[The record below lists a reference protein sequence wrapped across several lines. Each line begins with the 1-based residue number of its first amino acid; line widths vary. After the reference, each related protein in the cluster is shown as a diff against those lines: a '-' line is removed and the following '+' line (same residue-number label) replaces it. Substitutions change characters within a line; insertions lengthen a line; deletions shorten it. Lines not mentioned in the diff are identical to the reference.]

1 MNNKKKKELSKFQKT
16 LAIIGL
22 ILCAAGAIFGFSQSM
37 RMSVFFPPM
46 NTAVRYI
53 LSTLFVTY
61 FFAGFYFRPD
71 QKFSELPLPAKILW
85 LPGFIIFLMVLIGL
99 LATVLYDRAILPT
112 SNEVPYAILSG
123 VIVFVIGMVYLS
135 IKRRPHMSSKVRQL
149 SKEEILPEDLNIAAV
164 TINRTIEFYSAPE
177 FYGKARA
184 YFFTNFVII
193 TFGLL
198 ICTVR
203 SFLFEDIENTLGFI
217 IMTLLPAFISYLI
230 WRPVSK
236 KAHFKEYRLITA
248 GMIAQGFLI
257 MVKMMM
263 ILSLLLIPLANHV
276 VTLDR
281 YEYMYVTK
289 GKHKGEWV
297 LMRLKMNGQWQDI
310 YGNKYTDLDV

>member
-85 LPGFIIFLMVLIGL
+85 LPGFKIFLMVLIGL

-123 VIVFVIGMVYLS
+123 VIVFVIGMVYL
-135 IKRRPHMSSKVRQL
+135 
-149 SKEEILPEDLNIAAV
+149 
-164 TINRTIEFYSAPE
+164 
-177 FYGKARA
+177 
-184 YFFTNFVII
+184 
-193 TFGLL
+193 
-198 ICTVR
+198 
-203 SFLFEDIENTLGFI
+203 
-217 IMTLLPAFISYLI
+217 
-230 WRPVSK
+230 
-236 KAHFKEYRLITA
+236 
-248 GMIAQGFLI
+248 
-257 MVKMMM
+257 VKQK
-263 ILSLLLIPLANHV
+263 N
-276 VTLDR
+276 
-281 YEYMYVTK
+281 
-289 GKHKGEWV
+289 
-297 LMRLKMNGQWQDI
+297 Q
-310 YGNKYTDLDV
+310 

>member
-1 MNNKKKKELSKFQKT
+1 
-16 LAIIGL
+16 
-22 ILCAAGAIFGFSQSM
+22 
-37 RMSVFFPPM
+37 
-46 NTAVRYI
+46 
-53 LSTLFVTY
+53 
-61 FFAGFYFRPD
+61 
-71 QKFSELPLPAKILW
+71 
-85 LPGFIIFLMVLIGL
+85 
-99 LATVLYDRAILPT
+99 
-112 SNEVPYAILSG
+112 
-123 VIVFVIGMVYLS
+123 
-135 IKRRPHMSSKVRQL
+135 MSSKVRQL

-203 SFLFEDIENTLGFI
+203 SFLFEDIETTLGFI

-297 LMRLKMNGQWQDI
+297 LMRLKMNGQWKDI